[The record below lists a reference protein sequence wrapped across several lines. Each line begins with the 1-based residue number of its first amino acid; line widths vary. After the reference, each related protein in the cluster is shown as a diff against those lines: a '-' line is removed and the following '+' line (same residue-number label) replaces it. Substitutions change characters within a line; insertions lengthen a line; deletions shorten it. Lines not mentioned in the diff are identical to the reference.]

1 MMDDL
6 RTKLRQTSVSF
17 GEPGYTLRGLEGLK
31 KRRERRSR
39 SVAMAVALV
48 IVALAGSLLFDA
60 FRGGST
66 DTRVGEGPRVQNGR
80 ISFIVGEFGGRME
93 GIRLASA
100 NPDGSDRRTLID
112 GVAEYL
118 TGGWSPDGSTLV
130 FSRDPIETPDGD
142 ASIWT
147 MGADGSHL
155 KQLTDG
161 HVDHD
166 AQWSPDATR
175 ILFLR
180 SSPDGELR
188 CDGHLCRDAAPA
200 IFVMNADGSGVRRL
214 SDDPKLIVLGARW
227 SPDGQQIVF
236 IADTWAD
243 DGREGLGIYVVRS
256 DGTDPRRIVP
266 GVNGAPQWSPS
277 GERILFQLG
286 SRLVTVDGTGSD
298 LQPLVEGLHRDVH
311 FRWSPE
317 GDRLLFVRPVS
328 PEVGTE
334 LWVAAADG
342 SGERLVAERLQWPDA
357 GAAWSPDGRLI
368 AFARDG
374 DIWTVDVES
383 GAEHQVTDTPAYE
396 SIPAWGAGD
405 AS

>member
-1 MMDDL
+1 
-6 RTKLRQTSVSF
+6 
-17 GEPGYTLRGLEGLK
+17 
-31 KRRERRSR
+31 
-39 SVAMAVALV
+39 MAVALV
-48 IVALAGSLLFDA
+48 IVALAGSLLWEA
-60 FRGGST
+60 FRGGRP
-66 DTRVGEGPRVQNGR
+66 DTRVGEGPRVENGR

-93 GIRLASA
+93 GIRLATA
-100 NPDGSDRRTLID
+100 NPDGGDRRTLID
-112 GVAEYL
+112 GVPEYL
-118 TGGWSPDGSTLV
+118 TGGWSPDGSTIV
-130 FSRDPIETPDGD
+130 FSRDLMETPDGD
-142 ASIWT
+142 ASIWM
-147 MGADGSHL
+147 MGADGSEL

-161 HVDHD
+161 HVDQD

-200 IFVMNADGSGVRRL
+200 IFVMDADGSGVRRL

-227 SPDGQQIVF
+227 SPDGHQIVF

-286 SRLVTVDGTGSD
+286 SRLVTVDGAGSD
-298 LQPLVEGLHRDVH
+298 LQPLVEGFNRDVH
-311 FRWSPE
+311 FRWSPD
-317 GDRLLFVRPVS
+317 GDRLLFVRPVG
-328 PEVGTE
+328 PEVGNE

-342 SGERLVAERLQWPDA
+342 SGERLLAERLQWPDA

-383 GAEHQVTDTPAYE
+383 GAEQQVTDTPTYE
-396 SIPAWGAGD
+396 STPAWGAGD

>member
-1 MMDDL
+1 MDDL
-6 RTKLRQTSVSF
+6 RTELRQTSGSF
-17 GEPGYTLRGLEGLK
+17 GEPGYTLDRLEVLK
-31 KRRERRSR
+31 RRRERRSR
-39 SVAMAVALV
+39 IVAMAVAFAV
-48 IVALAGSLLFDA
+48 VALSGSLLWSA
-60 FRGGST
+60 FTGAPPDGRT
-66 DTRVGEGPRVQNGR
+66 VGESSGVENGR
-80 ISFIVGEFGGRME
+80 ISFIVGEFGGSME
-93 GIRLASA
+93 GIQLATAVS
-100 NPDGSDRRTLID
+100 DGSDRRILID
-112 GVAEYL
+112 GVPENL
-118 TGGWSPDGSTLV
+118 TGGWSPDGSTIV
-130 FSRDPIETPDGD
+130 VSRDLQDTPDGD
-142 ASIWT
+142 SSIW
-147 MGADGSHL
+147 MMSADGSDL

-166 AQWSPDATR
+166 AQWSPDGTR

-200 IFVMNADGSGVRRL
+200 IFIMNADGSGIRRV
-214 SDDPKLIVLGARW
+214 SDEPGLIVLGARW
-227 SPDGQQIVF
+227 SPDGGRIVF

-286 SRLVTVDGTGSD
+286 SRLVTVDSAGSD
-298 LQPLVEGLHRDVH
+298 LRPLVEGFHRDVY
-311 FRWSPE
+311 FRWSPD
-317 GDRLLFVRPVS
+317 GARLLYVRPVS
-328 PEVGTE
+328 PDQGNE

-342 SGERLVAERLQWPDA
+342 SDEWLVAENLQWPDA
-357 GAAWSPDGRLI
+357 SATWSPDGRLI

-383 GAEHQVTDTPAYE
+383 GAERQVTDTPTYE
-396 SIPAWGAGD
+396 SMPAWGAGD